1 MNTESITKVLRL
13 NSIVD
18 VPSSIESMFVLNN
31 ILAVARSDNTI
42 ELWDTNTWIQI
53 IKIFGS
59 KEAGIRRV
67 FLRNKDKDISNL
79 KLYTAGLN
87 GYLIE
92 WDLYTMRQKHYYHN
106 PGGSLWDV
114 DINDK
119 LALLACDDGSP
130 RVVKMKKNTLFLQK
144 QFSKINS
151 KILSVK
157 WDNNVFYSGHSDGNI
172 NK

>member
-1 MNTESITKVLRL
+1 MTKVLRL

-18 VPSSIESMFVLNN
+18 VPSSIESMFVLHN
-31 ILAVARSDNTI
+31 ILAVARSDNTV
-42 ELWDTNTWIQI
+42 ELWDTNTWVQL
-53 IKIFGS
+53 IKIFGT
-59 KEAGIRRV
+59 KDIGLRRV
-67 FLRNKDKDISNL
+67 FLKNKSDNISTL
-79 KLYTAGLN
+79 RVFTVGLN

-92 WDLYTMRQKHYYHN
+92 WDLITLRQKHYYHN

-114 DINDK
+114 DVNDK

-130 RVVKMKKNTLFLQK
+130 RVTKIKKNSIFLQK

-151 KILSVK
+151 KILSTK
-157 WDNNVFYSGHSDGNI
+157 WDGEIFYTGHSDGNI

>member
-1 MNTESITKVLRL
+1 MNSESITKVLRL

-18 VPSSIESMFVLNN
+18 VPSPIESIFSLNN

-42 ELWDTNTWIQI
+42 ELWDTNTWIQL

-59 KEAGIRRV
+59 KDIGVRRI
-67 FLRNKDKDISNL
+67 FLRNKGQDLSTL
-79 KLYTAGLN
+79 KVYSIGLN

-92 WDLYTMRQKHYYHN
+92 WDLITLKQKHYYHN

-114 DINDK
+114 DVNDK

-130 RVVKMKKNTLFLQK
+130 RVIKLKKNNLFLQK

-151 KILSVK
+151 KILSTK
-157 WDNNVFYSGHSDGNI
+157 WGGDIFYTGHSDGNI